1 MGSTLEQYLYAIV
14 ALALVLGVLIGYF
27 VRQLVANREIQRT
40 RKEAQN
46 LLDEATTKYNE
57 LLRAAREEAIK
68 VANAAEAENKE
79 RRLEIQRI
87 EKRANQKAEALERKL
102 EGAERRERD
111 LDNKKKE
118 AERITADLQAIREK
132 QLAKL
137 ESLSGTSSVEART
150 LLLQELKREVEE
162 EVSRQVRVWEA
173 QIKEEAE
180 GRVRDIL
187 ATAIQ
192 RCATDVVSETTI
204 SAVPLPND
212 EMKGRL
218 IGREGRNIRALEQ
231 ATGVDLIID
240 DTPETVT
247 ISSFDP
253 VRREVARLALG
264 KLILDGRI
272 HPARIKEIVDKTKA
286 EVEATVRTEGERA
299 AYEAGVPGLHPE
311 LIKLLGQLK
320 FRTSYGQNVLL
331 HSLEVSHLAGML
343 ASEIGVNA
351 TAAKKAGLLHDIG
364 KAVDHQTQGPHALIG
379 ADLVKQWDK
388 NQDVVQAIAEHHGE
402 AETSTVM
409 GFVVAA
415 ADAISGSRPGAR
427 RESLEQYLSRIK
439 DLEDIA
445 AGFPGVEKAFAIQ
458 AGREVRVMVK
468 PDKVD
473 DLTSVR
479 LARDIAKKIEES
491 LTYPGQIK
499 IMVIRETTATDYAK

>member
-1 MGSTLEQYLYAIV
+1 MEQYLYIIV
-14 ALALVLGVLIGYF
+14 ALALILGILVGYF
-27 VRQLVANREIQRT
+27 IKQLVANREIQKT
-40 RKEAQN
+40 KNEAQK
-46 LLDEATTKYNE
+46 LLDEAVTKHNE

-68 VANAAEAENKE
+68 VGNTAEAESKE

-87 EKRANQKAEALERKL
+87 ENRVNQKEEVLERKL
-102 EGAERRERD
+102 EAVERRDHD
-111 LDNKKKE
+111 LDSRKKDIE
-118 AERITADLQAIREK
+118 RTTAELQTIREK

-137 ESLSGTSSVEART
+137 ESISGTSSEEART
-150 LLLQELKREVEE
+150 LLLQELKQEVEE
-162 EVSRQVRVWEA
+162 EASQQVRVWEA
-173 QIKEEAE
+173 QIKEEADE
-180 GRVRDIL
+180 RVRDIL

-204 SAVPLPND
+204 SAVPLPSD

-253 VRREVARLALG
+253 MRREVARLALS

-272 HPARIKEIVDKTKA
+272 HPARIKEIVDKTKT
-286 EVEATVRTEGERA
+286 EVEATARGEGERA

-343 ASEIGVNA
+343 AGEIGANISV
-351 TAAKKAGLLHDIG
+351 AKKAGLLHDIG
-364 KAVDHQTQGPHALIG
+364 KAIDHQMEGPHALIG
-379 ADLVKQWDK
+379 ANLVKQWDK
-388 NQDVVQAIAEHHGE
+388 NPEVVQAIAEHHGE

-409 GFVVAA
+409 GFIVAA
-415 ADAISGSRPGAR
+415 ADAISGSRTGAR
-427 RESLEQYLSRIK
+427 RESLDQYLKRVK

-445 AGFPGVEKAFAIQ
+445 ADFPGVEKTFAIQ
-458 AGREVRVMVK
+458 AGREVRIMVK

-473 DLTSVR
+473 DLTAVR
-479 LARDIAKKIEES
+479 LARDISKKIEES

-499 IMVIRETTATDYAK
+499 VVVIRETTAIDYAK